1 MKTYQECVREYDDW
15 IPHRAD
21 LYMLGFLDA
30 IAFVFDKH
38 RAQVIKDVQAYRSE
52 RDYEED
58 ETSEAL
64 PSIQRRPSDRDP
76 IYERMTGNDVQHAP
90 RSTPCL
96 DPWPPRLGGSQ
107 PSSKLCLRTSLRS
120 AASPASSINGS
131 VIQLPGCMSVR
142 VPHFR
147 G

>member
-1 MKTYQECVREYDDW
+1 MKTYQECVREYDDS

-21 LYMLGFLDA
+21 LYMRGFLDA

-64 PSIQRRPSDRDP
+64 PSIQRRQSDRDP
-76 IYERMTGNDVQHAP
+76 IIRGSGEGFTAAN
-90 RSTPCL
+90 L
-96 DPWPPRLGGSQ
+96 DQPAGS
-107 PSSKLCLRTSLRS
+107 
-120 AASPASSINGS
+120 
-131 VIQLPGCMSVR
+131 
-142 VPHFR
+142 
-147 G
+147 